1 MKEIKAL
8 QEQIASA
15 GGKLIAV
22 SKTHP
27 VDDII
32 PLYHQG
38 IRDFGENRVQE
49 LLAKAPLLPEDIHW
63 HLIGHLQTNKV
74 KYIVPF
80 IAMIHTVDSPKL
92 LDEIEKEAAKVG
104 RVIPFLFQFHV
115 AREESKFGIDP
126 KDFSWIQEL
135 DFEMDYPH
143 TLPSGVMGM
152 ATFTD
157 DKAQIVE
164 EFNQL
169 RHLFDQLKEQK
180 FESND
185 AFRELSMGMSSDYTL
200 ALECGSTM
208 VRIGSLLFGDR

>member
-1 MKEIKAL
+1 M
-8 QEQIASA
+8 
-15 GGKLIAV
+15 IAV

-27 VDDII
+27 VEDILK
-32 PLYHQG
+32 LYEQG
-38 IRDFGENRVQE
+38 LREFGENKVQE
-49 LLAKAPLLPEDIHW
+49 LLSKAPLLPEGIQW
-63 HLIGHLQTNKV
+63 HLIGHLQSNKV
-74 KYIVPF
+74 KYIIPF
-80 IAMIHTVDSPKL
+80 ISMIHTVDSRKL
-92 LDEIEKEAAKVG
+92 LDEIEKEAAKAG
-104 RVIPFLFQFHV
+104 RIIPFLFQFHV

-126 KDFSWIQEL
+126 KDYAWIHQL
-135 DFEMDYPH
+135 DFENDYPH

-152 ATFTD
+152 ATYTD
-157 DKAQIVE
+157 DIEQIVE
-164 EFNQL
+164 EFKQL

>member
-1 MKEIKAL
+1 MTEIKVL
-8 QEQIASA
+8 LKQIELA
-15 GGKLIAV
+15 GAKLIAV

-27 VDDII
+27 VDHILT
-32 PLYHQG
+32 LYDKG
-38 IRDFGENRVQE
+38 VRDFGENKVQE
-49 LLAKAPLLPEDIHW
+49 LLAKVPLLPVDIHW

-92 LDEIEKEAAKVG
+92 LDEIEKEASKIG

-126 KDFSWIQEL
+126 KDYAWIHQL
-135 DFEMDYPH
+135 DFENDYPH

-152 ATFTD
+152 ATYTD
-157 DKAQIVE
+157 DIEQIVE
-164 EFNQL
+164 EFKQL

-185 AFRELSMGMSSDYTL
+185 AFS
-200 ALECGSTM
+200 
-208 VRIGSLLFGDR
+208 